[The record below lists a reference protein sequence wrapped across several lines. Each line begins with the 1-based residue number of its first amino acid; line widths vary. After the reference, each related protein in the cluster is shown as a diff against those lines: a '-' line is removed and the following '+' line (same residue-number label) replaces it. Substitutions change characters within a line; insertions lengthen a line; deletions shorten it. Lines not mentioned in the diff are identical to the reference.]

1 MNKSIVYIFI
11 NKWSSLN
18 TWRFSTFF
26 QVQYLL
32 FNCWPSVSEFGF
44 YQLHNAVLF
53 VNSFQIISFITIW
66 PHFEGAL
73 DPNSQNANSS
83 KLHHYKAFSIKCHPI
98 WRTPPCSWL
107 PFPSCHHLSSG
118 PRAHCPLIR
127 YARSAVA
134 TDDPGK
140 TSLCPREGRVT
151 LQKPKTNCTAPLQS
165 TFAGKI
171 KKTFGEEISFEE
183 LNSTIALYC
192 KAVVGDFIQCPK
204 DPLYAI
210 SEKNIWKV

>member
-1 MNKSIVYIFI
+1 MTSI
-11 NKWSSLN
+11 
-18 TWRFSTFF
+18 
-26 QVQYLL
+26 
-32 FNCWPSVSEFGF
+32 
-44 YQLHNAVLF
+44 
-53 VNSFQIISFITIW
+53 
-66 PHFEGAL
+66 
-73 DPNSQNANSS
+73 
-83 KLHHYKAFSIKCHPI
+83 HHYKAFSIQCHPI

-171 KKTFGEEISFEE
+171 KKFPLKNWTTLLHYIVKLLLQGVPKKWLSECCWSPKILTKIECCGAKFSPKNFHSLKNAWTARTCPCYFSGWLSWYFANVCANPIFLHFAVEIGIFDEKSFM
-183 LNSTIALYC
+183 L
-192 KAVVGDFIQCPK
+192 
-204 DPLYAI
+204 
-210 SEKNIWKV
+210 

>member
-1 MNKSIVYIFI
+1 MIFPR
-11 NKWSSLN
+11 LN

-26 QVQYLL
+26 PSPTSTFQLL
-32 FNCWPSVSEFGF
+32 AIRFRIWILSTPQPRPLCKQFPNN
-44 YQLHNAVLF
+44 QLHHNNPILEVHWIRSIFPKRYLKQF
-53 VNSFQIISFITIW
+53 
-66 PHFEGAL
+66 
-73 DPNSQNANSS
+73 
-83 KLHHYKAFSIKCHPI
+83 HHYKAFSIECHPI

-171 KKTFGEEISFEE
+171 KKIFGEEISCEE
-183 LNSTIALYC
+183 LNRTIALYC
-192 KAVVGDFIQCPK
+192 KDVVGDLQCQK
-204 DPLYAI
+204 GSRTDPLSII
-210 SEKNIWKV
+210 SDKNIWEV

>member
-1 MNKSIVYIFI
+1 MTSI
-11 NKWSSLN
+11 
-18 TWRFSTFF
+18 
-26 QVQYLL
+26 
-32 FNCWPSVSEFGF
+32 
-44 YQLHNAVLF
+44 
-53 VNSFQIISFITIW
+53 
-66 PHFEGAL
+66 
-73 DPNSQNANSS
+73 
-83 KLHHYKAFSIKCHPI
+83 HHYKAFSIQCQPI

-165 TFAGKI
+165 TFAGNI
-171 KKTFGEEISFEE
+171 KKTLVKKFPLKNWTTPLHYIVKLLSQGVQKKWLSECCWSPKIVNKIECYRAKFYHGYD
-183 LNSTIALYC
+183 LRAL
-192 KAVVGDFIQCPK
+192 DQ
-204 DPLYAI
+204 
-210 SEKNIWKV
+210 S